1 MVCNKVQS
9 QAMQRVQIL
18 IQSLLVI
25 LTFIFIM
32 VVSFVIIIWKVVKI
46 EREMPSFERFGGLFL
61 QERVQETQKNS
72 KVILLQAFGCVVA
85 FMITLVIPLLRGGAF
100 QGTVLTELTFM
111 IVPLQGL
118 FNPLIFVAHKIC
130 NYRRVHKEISRW

>member
-1 MVCNKVQS
+1 
-9 QAMQRVQIL
+9 
-18 IQSLLVI
+18 
-25 LTFIFIM
+25 M
-32 VVSFVIIIWKVVKI
+32 VVSSFVIIVWKVVKI
-46 EREMPSFERFGGLFL
+46 EREMPSFERFGGLYL

-85 FMITLVIPLLRGGAF
+85 FMITLVIPLLRGAF
-100 QGTVLTELTFM
+100 QGTVLTELTFT

-130 NYRRVHKEISRW
+130 NYRSRVHKEISRW